1 MRDRAPLCKTC
12 TARSPC
18 YKKVV
23 RFRADVLPI
32 PPEVQA
38 EMTGASWRP
47 DPRCPAWPALAL
59 LRMNHWGFDGALHD
73 GELVVAAAV
82 AGDVVSAFERIFAA
96 RFPIERMVRIDVYG
110 GDDNASMD
118 ANNTSG
124 FNFRTIAGLDAL
136 SLHSFGTAIDINPAQ
151 NPYIGRGGVMPPA
164 AAAYL
169 DRDDV
174 RPGMLVRPGP
184 VIEAF
189 ESIGWEWGGDWNPRK
204 DYHHFAIQLDPTSQA

>member
-18 YKKVV
+18 YKKIV

-82 AGDVVSAFERIFAA
+82 ASDVASAFERIFAA
-96 RFPIERMVRIDVYG
+96 RFPIQRMVRIDAYG
-110 GDDNASMD
+110 GDDNASME

-189 ESIGWEWGGDWNPRK
+189 ESIGWE
-204 DYHHFAIQLDPTSQA
+204 